1 MKLSK
6 DLLEWA
12 NFDDCCHVDKEKNC
26 IVSYHDTNPFDK
38 EEEKRFI
45 LQRIESLYDA
55 GGVVETINIVPLRQT
70 HPIDKVHSLNELD
83 WEYSEAD
90 CDGLPAS
97 ERNKFDCSCCC

>member
-6 DLLEWA
+6 DLLEWT

-55 GGVVETINIVPLRQT
+55 GGAVETINIVPLQKT
-70 HPIDKVHSLNELD
+70 HPIDKAHSLNELD

-90 CDGLPAS
+90 CDGLPTS
-97 ERNKFDCSCCC
+97 ERNKFNCSYCC

>member
-6 DLLEWA
+6 ELLEWA
-12 NFDDCCHVDKEKNC
+12 NFDDCCHVDKEKSC

-55 GGVVETINIVPLRQT
+55 GGAVETINIVPLQQT
-70 HPIDKVHSLNELD
+70 HPINKVHSLNELD
-83 WEYSEAD
+83 WEYSESD

-97 ERNKFDCSCCC
+97 ERNKFDCNCCC

>member
-6 DLLEWA
+6 ELLEWV
-12 NFDDCCHVDKEKNC
+12 NFDDCCHIEKEDNQ
-26 IVSYHDTNPFDK
+26 IISYHDTNPFDK

-45 LQRIESLYDA
+45 LERIETLYAA
-55 GGVVETINIVPLRQT
+55 GGAVETIHIVPLRQT
-70 HPIDKVHSLNELD
+70 HPKAQSLNEVD

-90 CDGLPAS
+90 CDGLPES

>member
-6 DLLEWA
+6 ELLAWA
-12 NFDDCCHVDKEKNC
+12 SFDDCCHVEKEDNR
-26 IVSYHDTNPFDK
+26 ITSYHDTNPFDK

-45 LQRIESLYDA
+45 LERIETLYAA
-55 GGVVETINIVPLRQT
+55 GGAVETINIVPLRQT
-70 HPIDKVHSLNELD
+70 HPISRSLNEVD